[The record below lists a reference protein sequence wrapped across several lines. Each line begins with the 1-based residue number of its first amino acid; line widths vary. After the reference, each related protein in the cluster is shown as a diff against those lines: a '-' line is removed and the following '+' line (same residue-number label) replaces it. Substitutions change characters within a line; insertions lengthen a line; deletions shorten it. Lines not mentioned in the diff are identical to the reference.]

1 MSTPVFL
8 LIIFSAVF
16 HAAWNL
22 AARKVSGNFVIV
34 WLGMWIGTFVG
45 LPAVATVYLTH
56 DSLQPITLTGWLC
69 ILATG
74 IIHSFYFRL
83 LAAAYAHGEITLVYP
98 IARGSGVAL
107 TGLLAFIWLKE
118 PFSLFGVLGIL
129 LISMSILFLGKA
141 QLKEQLERQ
150 RQHGKS
156 AKAILLALS
165 VGLCIVSYS
174 LVDDLGVQH
183 VHPVIYIAAMYP
195 IATLLLTPYVIK
207 RYWGQLRQTTQ
218 GKLKYSAIIGIGSMG
233 TYLLILY
240 AYSLGPVGYVVAARE
255 SAVIMGT
262 IAGVIFLKERF
273 TVIKGISILGIA
285 IGIGLIKIG

>member
-22 AARKVSGNFVIV
+22 AARKVAGNFVIV
-34 WLGMWIGTFVG
+34 WLGMWIGTLVG
-45 LPAVATVYLTH
+45 LPAVATIYLYQ
-56 DSLQPITLTGWLC
+56 DGLDPIPFKGLLC

-83 LAAAYAHGEITLVYP
+83 LAAAYEHGEITLVYP

-107 TGLLAFIWLKE
+107 TALFAFLLLNE
-118 PFSLFGVLGIL
+118 SFSLFGVLGIG
-129 LISMSILFLGKA
+129 LISLSIFSLGRGQLKA
-141 QLKEQLERQ
+141 QLHQ
-150 RQHGKS
+150 GTNV
-156 AKAILLALS
+156 KAILLAIS
-165 VGLCIVSYS
+165 VGICVVAYS
-174 LVDDLGVQH
+174 LIDDIGMQY

-195 IATLLLTPYVIK
+195 IATFLVTPYVFK
-207 RYWGQLRQTTQ
+207 RHWGQLHQIIK
-218 GKLKYSAIIGIGSMG
+218 GKVKYSAIIGVGSMG

-240 AYSLGPVGYVVAARE
+240 AYALGPVGYIVAARE

-273 TVIKGISILGIA
+273 TLLKGISILGIA
-285 IGIGLIKIG
+285 LGIGLIKVS